1 MVELPAETLEDILE
15 KLTIVVEERRE
26 EEASQRK
33 EIEEKQAELEAFVQ
47 SSLKKALTPVS

>member
-1 MVELPAETLEDILE
+1 VVELPAETLEDILE

-33 EIEEKQAELEAFVQ
+33 EIEEKQAKLEAFVQ